1 MRAYIFP
8 GQGSQF
14 IGMGQD
20 LYTNHA
26 KAKALFEEANQ
37 ILGFSITDII
47 FEGTEEALQ
56 RTDIAQPAIFIH
68 STILAATT
76 PGFQPDMV
84 AGHSLGE
91 FSALVAS
98 QVISFEDGLKLVMA
112 RASAMQKACEQ
123 HPGTMAA
130 ILGLPDELVAKIC
143 ESIDEIVAPANYNSP
158 GQLVISGTLRGV
170 ALACEAL
177 QNAGAKKIV
186 PLKVGGAF
194 HSPLMEPAEEELAL
208 AIAKVPFKKGICPV
222 YQNVTA
228 LPTLEPEKIKE
239 KLLQQLTCPILW
251 TQTIQHMISDG
262 VTDFIECGPG
272 KVLQG
277 LVKKISTTKDVQIGS
292 VA

>member
-14 IGMGQD
+14 IGMGRD
-20 LYTNHA
+20 LCTNHT

-37 ILGFSITDII
+37 ILGFSITDIM
-47 FEGTEEALQ
+47 FEGTDEMLQ

-68 STILAATT
+68 STILAAIT
-76 PGFQPDMV
+76 PDFQPNMV

-98 QVISFEDGLKLVMA
+98 QIISFEDGLKLVIA
-112 RASAMQKACEQ
+112 RASAMQKACEKN
-123 HPGTMAA
+123 PGTMAA
-130 ILGLPDELVAKIC
+130 ILGLSDELVARTCK
-143 ESIDEIVAPANYNSP
+143 SIDEIVAPANYNSP

-177 QNAGAKKIV
+177 QNTGAKKIV

-194 HSPLMEPAEEELAL
+194 HSPLMQPAKEELAI
-208 AIAKVPFKKGICPV
+208 AISKVPFKKGICPI

-228 LPTLEPEKIKE
+228 LPASEPEKIKE
-239 KLLQQLTCPILW
+239 QLLQQLTSPILW
-251 TQTIQHMISDG
+251 TQTIQRMVSDG

-277 LVKKISTTKDVQIGS
+277 LVKKIDKDVQIGS

>member
-20 LYTNHA
+20 LYNNYA

-37 ILGFSITDII
+37 ILGFPITDIM
-47 FEGTEEALQ
+47 FDGTEELLQ

-68 STILAATT
+68 STILATIT
-76 PGFQPDMV
+76 PDFQPDMV

-98 QVISFEDGLKLVMA
+98 RVLSFEDGLRLVMT
-112 RASAMQKACEQ
+112 RASAMQKACEKN
-123 HPGTMAA
+123 PGTMAA
-130 ILGLPDELVAKIC
+130 ILGLSDELVAKTC

-158 GQLVISGTLRGV
+158 GQLVISGTLYGV
-170 ALACEAL
+170 SLACEAL
-177 QNAGAKKIV
+177 QNVGAKKIV
-186 PLKVGGAF
+186 PLKVSGAF
-194 HSPLMEPAEEELAL
+194 HSPLMQPAREELAI
-208 AIAKVPFKKGICPV
+208 AIDKVLFKKGICPT

-228 LPTLEPEKIKE
+228 TPTVEPEKIKE
-239 KLLQQLTCPILW
+239 QLLQQLTSPILW
-251 TQTIQHMISDG
+251 TQTIQHMVNDG
-262 VTDFIECGPG
+262 ATDFIECGPG

-277 LVKKISTTKDVQIGS
+277 IAKKIDKEIQVRGIS
-292 VA
+292 